1 MQSLL
6 LSCNFHCLKVVLMSL
21 EAPESYVRRKLSKEK
36 VSPQN
41 SGLMHLR
48 ISSSI
53 APCSCLKIVSIV
65 TSDVSATVAS

>member
-1 MQSLL
+1 
-6 LSCNFHCLKVVLMSL
+6 MSL
-21 EAPESYVRRKLSKEK
+21 EAPESYARRKLSMVM

-41 SGLMHLR
+41 SGLMHPR

-53 APCSCLKIVSIV
+53 ALCSYLKRVSIV